1 MYLRRAD
8 VPWTIMNC
16 QKSNIFIHS
25 DYLYW
30 NYKSCDDSL
39 GNVNYSHWI
48 NFVKRN

>member
-8 VPWTIMNC
+8 VDWNIMNC
-16 QKSNIFIHS
+16 HKFNMFIYS

-30 NYKSCDDSL
+30 SYKSFDDSN
-39 GNVNYSHWI
+39 GRVDYSHWI